1 MIKNAKVVGEFN
13 FSNAKKLIIAGIVV
27 VIAVVVLLA
36 SITIVPAGHTGVVVT
51 LGKVSSNV
59 LSEGFHFKAPLVQNV
74 VKMSNQIQKCEI
86 EGAESVSKDL
96 QAISTT
102 IVVNYKIGDSSSA
115 KIYRE
120 IGRDYETIMLMPAI
134 HESLKAVT
142 AKYTAEQLVTS
153 RSQVAIEI
161 QDTLAEKMEEYGI
174 VIEKFNIV
182 NFSFSEEFSKAIEAK
197 EVAQQ
202 NLLKAKTEQEQLI
215 VEANAQ
221 AEKKVIAA
229 EAEAKAILRKAEAQ
243 AEANE
248 KIEKSLS
255 KNVLENKT
263 MQVHKNDRILVV
275 NGIVFPDKSCE
286 ITIEDITEK
295 EERAL
300 LKRQLTQNISHEL
313 KTPVSSIQGFME
325 TIINNPDLDE
335 AKRNFFI
342 ERCHAQSV
350 RLSYLLQDISML
362 NKLDEGSGIFD
373 RDDIDVKA
381 VVESVLSDVSLELE
395 EKNIQTQ
402 VSIPS
407 PLIIKG
413 NMSLLYSIFRNLV
426 DNTLHYAGN
435 NIEIHISCFRV
446 DNDFLHFSY
455 ADTGIGVESK
465 HLNHLF
471 DRFYRVD
478 KGRSRKL
485 GGTGLGLAIVKN
497 AIAFHNGRISAK
509 HHPKGGLEFVFSLR
523 KEPVPTID

>member
-1 MIKNAKVVGEFN
+1 MIKNAKVVGEFS
-13 FSNAKKLIIAGIVV
+13 FPQMKKIIIIGAIVLVALV
-27 VIAVVVLLA
+27 VFAA

-59 LSEGFHFKAPLVQNV
+59 LTEGFHLKAPLVQNV

-102 IVVNYKIGDSSSA
+102 IVVYYKIGDSSSA

-153 RSQVAIEI
+153 RSKVAIEI

-182 NFSFSEEFSKAIEAK
+182 NFSFSEEFAKAIEAK

-229 EAEAKAILRKAEAQ
+229 EAEAQAILKKAEAQ

-255 KNVLENKT
+255 KNVLENNKIEKWDGKLPYAT
-263 MQVHKNDRILVV
+263 GGAAIL
-275 NGIVFPDKSCE
+275 
-286 ITIEDITEK
+286 
-295 EERAL
+295 
-300 LKRQLTQNISHEL
+300 
-313 KTPVSSIQGFME
+313 
-325 TIINNPDLDE
+325 
-335 AKRNFFI
+335 
-342 ERCHAQSV
+342 
-350 RLSYLLQDISML
+350 
-362 NKLDEGSGIFD
+362 
-373 RDDIDVKA
+373 
-381 VVESVLSDVSLELE
+381 DVSAD
-395 EKNIQTQ
+395 
-402 VSIPS
+402 
-407 PLIIKG
+407 G
-413 NMSLLYSIFRNLV
+413 N
-426 DNTLHYAGN
+426 G
-435 NIEIHISCFRV
+435 
-446 DNDFLHFSY
+446 
-455 ADTGIGVESK
+455 
-465 HLNHLF
+465 
-471 DRFYRVD
+471 DRTSD
-478 KGRSRKL
+478 
-485 GGTGLGLAIVKN
+485 
-497 AIAFHNGRISAK
+497 
-509 HHPKGGLEFVFSLR
+509 
-523 KEPVPTID
+523 

>member
-1 MIKNAKVVGEFN
+1 MIKNAKVVGEFS
-13 FSNAKKLIIAGIVV
+13 FSKAKKLIIAGVVV
-27 VIAVVVLLA
+27 VIAAVVLLA

-59 LSEGFHFKAPLVQNV
+59 LSEGFHLKAPLVQNV

-153 RSQVAIEI
+153 RSKVAIEI

-182 NFSFSEEFSKAIEAK
+182 NFSFSEEFAKAIEAK

-248 KIEKSLS
+248 RIEKSLS
-255 KNVLENKT
+255 KNVLENNKIEKWDGKLPYAT
-263 MQVHKNDRILVV
+263 GGAAIL
-275 NGIVFPDKSCE
+275 
-286 ITIEDITEK
+286 
-295 EERAL
+295 
-300 LKRQLTQNISHEL
+300 
-313 KTPVSSIQGFME
+313 
-325 TIINNPDLDE
+325 
-335 AKRNFFI
+335 
-342 ERCHAQSV
+342 
-350 RLSYLLQDISML
+350 
-362 NKLDEGSGIFD
+362 
-373 RDDIDVKA
+373 
-381 VVESVLSDVSLELE
+381 DVS
-395 EKNIQTQ
+395 
-402 VSIPS
+402 
-407 PLIIKG
+407 
-413 NMSLLYSIFRNLV
+413 
-426 DNTLHYAGN
+426 
-435 NIEIHISCFRV
+435 
-446 DNDFLHFSY
+446 
-455 ADTGIGVESK
+455 ADGEGDSSE
-465 HLNHLF
+465 N
-471 DRFYRVD
+471 
-478 KGRSRKL
+478 
-485 GGTGLGLAIVKN
+485 
-497 AIAFHNGRISAK
+497 
-509 HHPKGGLEFVFSLR
+509 
-523 KEPVPTID
+523 

>member
-1 MIKNAKVVGEFN
+1 MIKKAKVVDEFN
-13 FSNAKKLIIAGIVV
+13 FSNAKKLIIAGVV
-27 VIAVVVLLA
+27 VAIIAVVLLA

-51 LGKVSSNV
+51 LGKVNENV
-59 LSEGFHFKAPLVQNV
+59 LSEGLHFKAPLVQNV

-153 RSQVAIEI
+153 RSKVAIEI

-182 NFSFSEEFSKAIEAK
+182 NFSFSEEFAKAIEAK

-248 KIEKSLS
+248 RIEKSLS
-255 KNVLENKT
+255 KNVLENNKIEKWDGKLPYAT
-263 MQVHKNDRILVV
+263 GGAAIL
-275 NGIVFPDKSCE
+275 
-286 ITIEDITEK
+286 
-295 EERAL
+295 
-300 LKRQLTQNISHEL
+300 
-313 KTPVSSIQGFME
+313 
-325 TIINNPDLDE
+325 
-335 AKRNFFI
+335 
-342 ERCHAQSV
+342 
-350 RLSYLLQDISML
+350 
-362 NKLDEGSGIFD
+362 
-373 RDDIDVKA
+373 
-381 VVESVLSDVSLELE
+381 DVS
-395 EKNIQTQ
+395 
-402 VSIPS
+402 
-407 PLIIKG
+407 
-413 NMSLLYSIFRNLV
+413 
-426 DNTLHYAGN
+426 
-435 NIEIHISCFRV
+435 
-446 DNDFLHFSY
+446 
-455 ADTGIGVESK
+455 ADGEGDSSE
-465 HLNHLF
+465 N
-471 DRFYRVD
+471 
-478 KGRSRKL
+478 
-485 GGTGLGLAIVKN
+485 
-497 AIAFHNGRISAK
+497 
-509 HHPKGGLEFVFSLR
+509 
-523 KEPVPTID
+523 

>member
-13 FSNAKKLIIAGIVV
+13 FSNAKKLIIVGIVV
-27 VIAVVVLLA
+27 VIAVVALLA

-51 LGKVSSNV
+51 LGKVSNNV

-74 VKMSNQIQKCEI
+74 VKMNNQIQKCEI

-153 RSQVAIEI
+153 RSKVAIEI

-182 NFSFSEEFSKAIEAK
+182 NFSFSEEFAKAIEAK

-255 KNVLENKT
+255 KNVLENNKIEKWDGKLPYAT
-263 MQVHKNDRILVV
+263 GGAAIL
-275 NGIVFPDKSCE
+275 
-286 ITIEDITEK
+286 
-295 EERAL
+295 
-300 LKRQLTQNISHEL
+300 
-313 KTPVSSIQGFME
+313 
-325 TIINNPDLDE
+325 
-335 AKRNFFI
+335 
-342 ERCHAQSV
+342 
-350 RLSYLLQDISML
+350 
-362 NKLDEGSGIFD
+362 
-373 RDDIDVKA
+373 
-381 VVESVLSDVSLELE
+381 DVSAD
-395 EKNIQTQ
+395 
-402 VSIPS
+402 
-407 PLIIKG
+407 G
-413 NMSLLYSIFRNLV
+413 NGDSSEN
-426 DNTLHYAGN
+426 
-435 NIEIHISCFRV
+435 
-446 DNDFLHFSY
+446 
-455 ADTGIGVESK
+455 
-465 HLNHLF
+465 
-471 DRFYRVD
+471 
-478 KGRSRKL
+478 
-485 GGTGLGLAIVKN
+485 
-497 AIAFHNGRISAK
+497 
-509 HHPKGGLEFVFSLR
+509 
-523 KEPVPTID
+523 

>member
-13 FSNAKKLIIAGIVV
+13 FSNAKKLIIAGV
-27 VIAVVVLLA
+27 VIVIAAVVLLA

-51 LGKVSSNV
+51 LGKVSNNV
-59 LSEGFHFKAPLVQNV
+59 LSEGFHFKAPLVQKV

-153 RSQVAIEI
+153 RSKVAIEI

-182 NFSFSEEFSKAIEAK
+182 NFSFSEEFAKAIEAK

-229 EAEAKAILRKAEAQ
+229 EAEAKAILKKAEAQ

-248 KIEKSLS
+248 TISKSLNKNVIENNKIEKWDGKLPYA
-255 KNVLENKT
+255 T
-263 MQVHKNDRILVV
+263 GGAAIL
-275 NGIVFPDKSCE
+275 
-286 ITIEDITEK
+286 
-295 EERAL
+295 
-300 LKRQLTQNISHEL
+300 
-313 KTPVSSIQGFME
+313 
-325 TIINNPDLDE
+325 
-335 AKRNFFI
+335 
-342 ERCHAQSV
+342 
-350 RLSYLLQDISML
+350 
-362 NKLDEGSGIFD
+362 
-373 RDDIDVKA
+373 
-381 VVESVLSDVSLELE
+381 DVS
-395 EKNIQTQ
+395 
-402 VSIPS
+402 
-407 PLIIKG
+407 
-413 NMSLLYSIFRNLV
+413 
-426 DNTLHYAGN
+426 
-435 NIEIHISCFRV
+435 
-446 DNDFLHFSY
+446 
-455 ADTGIGVESK
+455 ADGEGDSSE
-465 HLNHLF
+465 N
-471 DRFYRVD
+471 
-478 KGRSRKL
+478 
-485 GGTGLGLAIVKN
+485 
-497 AIAFHNGRISAK
+497 
-509 HHPKGGLEFVFSLR
+509 
-523 KEPVPTID
+523 

>member
-13 FSNAKKLIIAGIVV
+13 FSNMKKLIIAAIIVA
-27 VIAVVVLLA
+27 IAVVILLA

-51 LGKVSSNV
+51 LGKVSNNI

-134 HESLKAVT
+134 HESLKAVC

-153 RSQVAIEI
+153 RSKVAIEI

-174 VIEKFNIV
+174 IIEKFNIV

-229 EAEAKAILRKAEAQ
+229 EAEAKAILKKAEAQ

-248 KIEKSLS
+248 TISKSLNKNVIENNKIEKWDGKLPYATGGSA
-255 KNVLENKT
+255 
-263 MQVHKNDRILVV
+263 IL
-275 NGIVFPDKSCE
+275 
-286 ITIEDITEK
+286 
-295 EERAL
+295 
-300 LKRQLTQNISHEL
+300 
-313 KTPVSSIQGFME
+313 
-325 TIINNPDLDE
+325 
-335 AKRNFFI
+335 
-342 ERCHAQSV
+342 
-350 RLSYLLQDISML
+350 
-362 NKLDEGSGIFD
+362 
-373 RDDIDVKA
+373 
-381 VVESVLSDVSLELE
+381 DVSAD
-395 EKNIQTQ
+395 
-402 VSIPS
+402 
-407 PLIIKG
+407 G
-413 NMSLLYSIFRNLV
+413 NGDSST
-426 DNTLHYAGN
+426 D
-435 NIEIHISCFRV
+435 
-446 DNDFLHFSY
+446 
-455 ADTGIGVESK
+455 
-465 HLNHLF
+465 
-471 DRFYRVD
+471 
-478 KGRSRKL
+478 
-485 GGTGLGLAIVKN
+485 
-497 AIAFHNGRISAK
+497 
-509 HHPKGGLEFVFSLR
+509 
-523 KEPVPTID
+523 

>member
-1 MIKNAKVVGEFN
+1 MIKNAKVVGEFS
-13 FSNAKKLIIAGIVV
+13 FSKAKKLIIAGVVV
-27 VIAVVVLLA
+27 VIAAVVLLA

-59 LSEGFHFKAPLVQNV
+59 LSEGFHLKAPLVQNV

-153 RSQVAIEI
+153 RSKVAIEI

-182 NFSFSEEFSKAIEAK
+182 NFSFSEEFAKAIEAK

-229 EAEAKAILRKAEAQ
+229 EAEAKAILKKAEAQ

-248 KIEKSLS
+248 TIAKSLNDRVLENNKIEKWDGKLPYA
-255 KNVLENKT
+255 T
-263 MQVHKNDRILVV
+263 GGAAIL
-275 NGIVFPDKSCE
+275 
-286 ITIEDITEK
+286 
-295 EERAL
+295 
-300 LKRQLTQNISHEL
+300 
-313 KTPVSSIQGFME
+313 
-325 TIINNPDLDE
+325 
-335 AKRNFFI
+335 
-342 ERCHAQSV
+342 
-350 RLSYLLQDISML
+350 
-362 NKLDEGSGIFD
+362 
-373 RDDIDVKA
+373 
-381 VVESVLSDVSLELE
+381 DVSAD
-395 EKNIQTQ
+395 
-402 VSIPS
+402 
-407 PLIIKG
+407 G
-413 NMSLLYSIFRNLV
+413 NGDSSEN
-426 DNTLHYAGN
+426 
-435 NIEIHISCFRV
+435 
-446 DNDFLHFSY
+446 
-455 ADTGIGVESK
+455 
-465 HLNHLF
+465 
-471 DRFYRVD
+471 
-478 KGRSRKL
+478 
-485 GGTGLGLAIVKN
+485 
-497 AIAFHNGRISAK
+497 
-509 HHPKGGLEFVFSLR
+509 
-523 KEPVPTID
+523 

>member
-13 FSNAKKLIIAGIVV
+13 FSNAKKLIIVGIVV
-27 VIAVVVLLA
+27 VIAVVALLA

-51 LGKVSSNV
+51 LGKVSNNV

-74 VKMSNQIQKCEI
+74 VKMNNQIQKCEI

-153 RSQVAIEI
+153 RSKVAIEI

-182 NFSFSEEFSKAIEAK
+182 NFSFSEEFAKAIEAK

-255 KNVLENKT
+255 KNVLENNKIEKWDGKLPYAT
-263 MQVHKNDRILVV
+263 GGAAIL
-275 NGIVFPDKSCE
+275 
-286 ITIEDITEK
+286 
-295 EERAL
+295 
-300 LKRQLTQNISHEL
+300 
-313 KTPVSSIQGFME
+313 
-325 TIINNPDLDE
+325 
-335 AKRNFFI
+335 
-342 ERCHAQSV
+342 
-350 RLSYLLQDISML
+350 
-362 NKLDEGSGIFD
+362 
-373 RDDIDVKA
+373 
-381 VVESVLSDVSLELE
+381 DVSADGE
-395 EKNIQTQ
+395 
-402 VSIPS
+402 
-407 PLIIKG
+407 G
-413 NMSLLYSIFRNLV
+413 
-426 DNTLHYAGN
+426 DNSEN
-435 NIEIHISCFRV
+435 
-446 DNDFLHFSY
+446 
-455 ADTGIGVESK
+455 
-465 HLNHLF
+465 
-471 DRFYRVD
+471 
-478 KGRSRKL
+478 
-485 GGTGLGLAIVKN
+485 
-497 AIAFHNGRISAK
+497 
-509 HHPKGGLEFVFSLR
+509 
-523 KEPVPTID
+523 

>member
-1 MIKNAKVVGEFN
+1 MIKNAKVVGEFS
-13 FSNAKKLIIAGIVV
+13 FPQMKKIIIIGAIVLVALV
-27 VIAVVVLLA
+27 VFAA

-59 LSEGFHFKAPLVQNV
+59 LTEGFHLKAPLVQNV

-153 RSQVAIEI
+153 RSKVAIEI

-182 NFSFSEEFSKAIEAK
+182 NFSFSEEFAKAIEAK

-229 EAEAKAILRKAEAQ
+229 EAEAQAILKKAEAQ

-248 KIEKSLS
+248 KI
-255 KNVLENKT
+255 
-263 MQVHKNDRILVV
+263 
-275 NGIVFPDKSCE
+275 
-286 ITIEDITEK
+286 
-295 EERAL
+295 
-300 LKRQLTQNISHEL
+300 
-313 KTPVSSIQGFME
+313 
-325 TIINNPDLDE
+325 
-335 AKRNFFI
+335 
-342 ERCHAQSV
+342 
-350 RLSYLLQDISML
+350 
-362 NKLDEGSGIFD
+362 
-373 RDDIDVKA
+373 
-381 VVESVLSDVSLELE
+381 
-395 EKNIQTQ
+395 
-402 VSIPS
+402 
-407 PLIIKG
+407 
-413 NMSLLYSIFRNLV
+413 
-426 DNTLHYAGN
+426 
-435 NIEIHISCFRV
+435 
-446 DNDFLHFSY
+446 
-455 ADTGIGVESK
+455 
-465 HLNHLF
+465 
-471 DRFYRVD
+471 
-478 KGRSRKL
+478 
-485 GGTGLGLAIVKN
+485 
-497 AIAFHNGRISAK
+497 
-509 HHPKGGLEFVFSLR
+509 
-523 KEPVPTID
+523 